1 MKIMPQA
8 REELKTFL
16 LITVVLAPVLAVLI
30 VSGFGFSIWISQLI
44 FGPPGT

>member
-1 MKIMPQA
+1 MNNESNPKD
-8 REELKTFL
+8 ELKTFL

-44 FGPPGT
+44 MGPPGV

>member
-1 MKIMPQA
+1 MPQA